1 MIRLLNKAHLGQRK
15 MPYFLLHRVKL
26 ERIVLLTGRAV
37 GICAYLVRLGQ
48 RVIQVES
55 NYIILTGFT
64 TLNSVLGSNVG
75 RGRLGGIP
83 LGILSAETRQVQLDM
98 PADPADR
105 DSQFYSKQVKSCF
118 LILFSKRHKQFVILT
133 KNGYPYLYWLI
144 GEDFQVR
151 INSHS
156 LLSP

>member
-64 TLNSVLGSNVG
+64 TLNSVLGSNVYSSHQQLDG
-75 RGRLGGIP
+75 LQIMAKNGVSNLAVSDDFTVVSTILQWLSYIP
-83 LGILSAETRQVQLDM
+83 PKTVQLGHYAFTS
-98 PADPADR
+98 PDPCNR
-105 DSQFYSKQVKSCF
+105 SVTVEIKSKIYDS
-118 LILFSKRHKQFVILT
+118 R
-133 KNGYPYLYWLI
+133 
-144 GEDFQVR
+144 
-151 INSHS
+151 
-156 LLSP
+156 